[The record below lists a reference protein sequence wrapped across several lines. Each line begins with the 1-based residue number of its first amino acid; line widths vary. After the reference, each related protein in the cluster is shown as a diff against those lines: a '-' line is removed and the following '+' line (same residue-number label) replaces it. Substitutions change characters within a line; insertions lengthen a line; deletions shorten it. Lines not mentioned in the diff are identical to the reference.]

1 MNTSE
6 KAELTVSVRRSERFS
21 KSGIVIFNSD
31 VPDTAYRKTT
41 TTARKRTQATALQS
55 VMMHFKRTQLKN
67 IN

>member
-6 KAELTVSVRRSERFS
+6 KAELTVSVRHSERFS

-31 VPDTAYRKTT
+31 VPDNAYRKTT
-41 TTARKRTQATALQS
+41 TTTRKRTQATVLQS
-55 VMMHFKRTQLKN
+55 VMHFKRTQLKN